1 MEEKLRR
8 RQHALKATFNM
19 ISRHVKRKMSDENE
33 MKSKMKK
40 SGQGIYSKA
49 KKRTKKF
56 D

>member
-1 MEEKLRR
+1 MHHVKR
-8 RQHALKATFNM
+8 TFNM
-19 ISRHVKRKMSDENE
+19 ISHHVQRKIGDENE

-49 KKRTKKF
+49 KKRMKKF